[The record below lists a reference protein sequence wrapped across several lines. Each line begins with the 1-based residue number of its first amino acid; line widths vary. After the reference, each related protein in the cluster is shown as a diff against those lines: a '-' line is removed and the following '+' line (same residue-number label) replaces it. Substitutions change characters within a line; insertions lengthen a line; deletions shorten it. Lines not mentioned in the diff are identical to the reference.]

1 MERNGRPWQLLRSY
15 VQADRIN
22 TIEKR
27 KRKRKEKKK
36 EKKRKEKDKGKRKRK
51 GEKIINKKE

>member
-36 EKKRKEKDKGKRKRK
+36 TREKEKEKEKK
-51 GEKIINKKE
+51 